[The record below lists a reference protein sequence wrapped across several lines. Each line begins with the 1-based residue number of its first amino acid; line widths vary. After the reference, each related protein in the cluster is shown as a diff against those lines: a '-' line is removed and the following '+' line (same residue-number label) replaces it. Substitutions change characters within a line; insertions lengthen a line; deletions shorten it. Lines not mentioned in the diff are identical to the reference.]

1 MRGISRAIVA
11 VPVMALMAACTH
23 RVDVALRPDFKAGLT
38 PGRELS
44 RVAPAMTFSRG
55 EFTDRR
61 PNPSQLATF
70 KQQMHTY
77 NLYEERP
84 IADALYEGLKT
95 AITASNHTWSD
106 SIPGNVKVNLTF
118 INLQAAR
125 NSGMVSVGATSS
137 VQVKADFLN
146 ARTGELI
153 YSNIY
158 TGSDERSK
166 ALVGL
171 MGMVKD
177 SIDASILRCVQSI
190 VDDAALASALGKV
203 QR

>member
-1 MRGISRAIVA
+1 MSPTSRVVMVA
-11 VPVMALMAACTH
+11 SVMTLMVACTH
-23 RVDVALRPDFKAGLT
+23 RVDVALRPNFAAEIK

-44 RVAPAMTFSRG
+44 KITPALTFSRG
-55 EFTDRR
+55 EFADKR
-61 PNPSQLATF
+61 PNPTQLAQF

-84 IADALYEGLKT
+84 IADALYEGLRT
-95 AITASNHTWSD
+95 AITASNHVWTD
-106 SIPGNVKVNLTF
+106 SLSGNVKVNLTF

-137 VQVKADFLN
+137 IQVKADFVN
-146 ARTGELI
+146 AKTGEVI

-166 ALVGL
+166 AMIGL

-190 VDDAALASALGKV
+190 VDDQGLANALGRI
-203 QR
+203 QT